1 MYQINDRFIT
11 ADRGDEDYEYAEMQL
26 IVCKAI
32 KIPPKTGANTSD
44 DIMAECAYV
53 DGVLDD
59 TYNTC
64 AVRID

>member
-44 DIMAECAYV
+44 
-53 DGVLDD
+53 
-59 TYNTC
+59 
-64 AVRID
+64 